1 MYFSIILCNE
11 YFHIKKCSFLK
22 RQFTVRFRCL
32 LDNTSGFITLEL
44 SGRLQFLHGQ
54 ARSMQLAV
62 NSGHINASNN
72 ANLMTKYN
80 TSCPYSSGSTSNQ
93 HNLPPLGLFAVCSP
107 LGPLPSLNGP
117 QRDATFKTKHQLDLT
132 VITIDARARLLFNY
146 SDADL
151 QNFKVYDLVH
161 PDDLRYVA
169 RGHKELFKVGSLGLL
184 VHRWLNKQCQWVWL
198 QSRIKLIMKTGK
210 PDHIIVIH
218 RQLSNEE
225 GMELLIRRTD
235 EYKLPFPLLEPETLL
250 NGEELP
256 VSNTNSQM
264 DINLTF
270 PVCQTKQFDHH
281 LNGSNDKKLYGL
293 NIKVDRKMNL
303 GSKYATEKLSNF
315 DVCGDSIALN
325 LKRANSRHMTDTMT
339 NCAQMER
346 HPNRPPLESYG
357 NNLHLSGVN
366 SNLLEHCLNK
376 PCRQPKVIQT
386 MIRRRKRTVKE
397 TNPGEVNKCRLNH
410 RGSCTTACLYM
421 SSELTINQ
429 NDYGTGVH
437 PSAYL
442 PLGLNQAITRNGES
456 LCGNPYLCWPANTN
470 TTAASETLSPS
481 RLDNFEQFSQC
492 DSGKVGLFMINSQN
506 SNQDLHEFSM
516 QDHYPARNYPIA
528 YDAYSA
534 AVAAAAVVAAATN
547 SCNQKQQNQ
556 THHRLSLGHQYQSEN
571 TQDDQIK
578 HFKRHDLHPS
588 HISLIASEPQG
599 QHLQQVVNNT
609 NLFDSHQR
617 RQSLMGYNSPLRNE
631 GTVISSNLQSTFNN
645 CADYIL
651 SNNYFSQEQAFTNQD
666 TGRRDI
672 ESGNSYI
679 KEFLKPGLSNP
690 PHPHM
695 NVDEIK
701 RDILSVNNH
710 HNSSTLSQPFSNYT
724 SINQTHLFS
733 EDFRG
738 ESIDEQKDSSS
749 NMYLQHNV
757 EQKLIYGNPVVDKE
771 SSSAYSSYSSPP
783 NLTSP
788 HNNDINIETDSG
800 VSQKIHLQTQVS
812 KMIGINRQF
821 DDPVS
826 NPLGTSE
833 CDQFY
838 ESSSNWTSNPLHAN
852 YKRTQDF
859 LSDQRIAE
867 GDCGNFLKASRVAS
881 TSLSMDSSNSSR
893 SPTPRETCISRQDNV
908 LVKSGTEHEVLYH
921 RSNNR
926 SEPWSCRV
934 QPNENVK
941 VNIQSY
947 SVKDFNDHKKD
958 LLNSHL
964 EENKCSQ
971 YDSITIWDEN
981 RYDSLKSTA
990 IPVPVVCSDPLSS
1003 ISDESSHTHMMSA
1016 TIENASIS
1024 DYRERLLSTI

>member
-1 MYFSIILCNE
+1 MKHLTQKLNRMDISLITNSQALNGFIFIMSCDGEVFSVSRTVEHYLGFHQADILHQSVLELIHSEDREEFRKQLSWRSMLPTELQSSTLHDLMNPE
-11 YFHIKKCSFLK
+11 NAHFLK

-32 LDNTSGFITLEL
+32 LDIHLDSLVTFFIFQTLEL

-80 TSCPYSSGSTSNQ
+80 TSCSYSSGSTSNQ

-132 VITIDARARLLFNY
+132 VITIDAR
-146 SDADL
+146 
-151 QNFKVYDLVH
+151 
-161 PDDLRYVA
+161 
-169 RGHKELFKVGSLGLL
+169 
-184 VHRWLNKQCQWVWL
+184 
-198 QSRIKLIMKTGK
+198 
-210 PDHIIVIH
+210 
-218 RQLSNEE
+218 NEE

-1003 ISDESSHTHMMSA
+1003 ISDESSHTLCSQHTDKS
-1016 TIENASIS
+1016 
-1024 DYRERLLSTI
+1024 